1 MIKRFLIAVLLCLPV
16 LAHAETMVVVAAK
29 SSSLSSLSMAEAQ
42 QVFSGQLRSLNGASV
57 QTVDLPSGNDMR
69 NLFYQKLLGRSPDQM
84 RSHWARLIFTGKARP
99 PRETSGTTEVL
110 SVVGAS
116 DYILGYVPES
126 AVNDRVKVLMLVE

>member
-1 MIKRFLIAVLLCLPV
+1 MIKRFLIAVLFCLPV
-16 LAHAETMVVVAAK
+16 LSHAETMVVVAAK

-99 PRETSGTTEVL
+99 PRETSGIAEVL

-116 DYILGYVPES
+116 DNILGYVPES
-126 AVNDRVKVLMLVE
+126 AVNDRVKVLMRVE